1 MPHLIIPG
9 ACTPRIGALVARED
23 IDENTSVLVQV
34 RGAKTWVGRHAASNG
49 HLLHR
54 ATVESRGRAKAAAR
68 SVRGGSRGK
77 GNDDEA
83 GEHGW

>member
-9 ACTPRIGALVARED
+9 ACTPGIGALVARED
-23 IDENTSVLVQV
+23 IDENTSVHVQV
-34 RGAKTWVGRHAASNG
+34 RRAKTWVGRHAASNG

-54 ATVESRGRAKAAAR
+54 ATVEGRGRAKAAAR
-68 SVRGGSRGK
+68 GVRGGSRGK
-77 GNDDEA
+77 CNDDKA